1 MRAPRRIS
9 PAARARRTLL
19 VDLVAAVLLAAVVLQ
34 LASGLGVIGFF
45 GLPILLLG
53 LLWVALER
61 LRSISS
67 IGAGRPPKAST
78 PKAPEQAAQA
88 PRPNRLLRVPCRQ
101 VEVKEGAAERDV
113 GDQEGEDDRAKDV
126 DPGE

>member
-61 LRSISS
+61 SRSHFKH
-67 IGAGRPPKAST
+67 RRRR
-78 PKAPEQAAQA
+78 APQGLH
-88 PRPNRLLRVPCRQ
+88 P
-101 VEVKEGAAERDV
+101 EG
-113 GDQEGEDDRAKDV
+113 
-126 DPGE
+126 P